1 MREPRDGAARKSGRT
16 SPFPPPE
23 IPLRGKCQKGAPAAI
38 NTTIYSDLNFNI
50 IRDLAPVAGILRVPA
65 VMVVNPSVPA
75 NPSLSSSAFAKTN
88 PIQASTDPKIKEG
101 LADSAAFQFR

>member
-38 NTTIYSDLNFNI
+38 NTTPYSNLNFNI
-50 IRDLAPVAGILRVPA
+50 IRDLAPIAGIVRVPA
-65 VMVVNPSVPA
+65 VMVLIRRFLP
-75 NPSLSSSAFAKTN
+75 TH
-88 PIQASTDPKIKEG
+88 
-101 LADSAAFQFR
+101 R